1 MIWIWGDNYALIKMC
16 YNLYA
21 SPVHVFFVCF
31 FWGGGDVFCF
41 IFGFFVFTNV
51 STNVLMD
58 EKERLK

>member
-1 MIWIWGDNYALIKMC
+1 MIWIWEDNYALIKMC

-21 SPVHVFFVCF
+21 SPVHVLFVCF
-31 FWGGGDVFCF
+31 FGGGGDVFCF